1 MADRGAADA
10 TEGATAANRDL
21 WTRINAE
28 YTDEQALLSWAAED
42 ISWGVFN
49 VPEAELGVLG
59 EVAGLDVVDLGC
71 GTAYLSAWLARRGAR
86 PVGVDLTSAQLDT
99 ARRCQARFGISFP
112 LIEADAAQ
120 VPLPDGSFDLA
131 VSEFG
136 ASLWCAPDRW
146 VPEAARLLRPGGRLV
161 FHTTTVLVTMCLP
174 EGPGYAG
181 RELLHP
187 QRDVARVRTPDG
199 GVEFHSSHGEWIA
212 VLRKSGFTIDAL
224 HELYAPPDAQDHP
237 YYDLATAHWARKWPA
252 EEVWVAHLP
261 A

>member
-1 MADRGAADA
+1 MADPGAADTA
-10 TEGATAANRDL
+10 EGVTAANKDL
-21 WTRINAE
+21 WTRVNAE
-28 YTDEQALLSWAAED
+28 YTDEQALRAWAAED
-42 ISWGVFN
+42 ISWGIFN

-86 PVGVDLTSAQLDT
+86 PVGVDLTAAQLDT

-120 VPLPDGSFDLA
+120 VPLPGASFDLA

-136 ASLWCAPDRW
+136 ASLWCDPERW

-181 RELLHP
+181 RELLRP
-187 QRDVARVRTPDG
+187 QRDVARVRTPGG
-199 GVEFHSSHGEWIA
+199 GVEFHRSHGEWIA

-237 YYDLATAHWARKWPA
+237 YYDLATAHWARKWPV
-252 EEVWVAHLP
+252 EEVWVAHQP
-261 A
+261 T